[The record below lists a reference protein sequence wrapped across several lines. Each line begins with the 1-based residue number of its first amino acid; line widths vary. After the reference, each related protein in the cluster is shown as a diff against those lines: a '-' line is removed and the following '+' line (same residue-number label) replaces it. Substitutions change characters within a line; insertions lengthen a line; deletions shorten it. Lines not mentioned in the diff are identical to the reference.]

1 MGSLRGTGRVWDRT
15 RLASANERRR
25 TGRARG
31 GMNWRNCLR
40 SGRRATAHL
49 REVALPLGMPM
60 RRAVARREM
69 AAEWMDRAGRRTRL
83 FRRERGCALGRVP
96 RGCRGGMGE
105 SLEGGDVARGGERAR
120 GSHRVIDCVY
130 DFEEMEEC
138 AGRIDF
144 TLQYRRRS
152 RPARPPRNLAPGVL
166 RTRRSGRGPD
176 VSRTGP
182 GRGRSSPRRA
192 PDAAGGL
199 AGRRRTRAGRRRT
212 PTQDLSRAPPDARR
226 TPPDA
231 GAGRESG
238 RGRTPT
244 PDFRTQSSEP
254 APQDNRRVRSDLA
267 RGETSL
273 ARRVRDAKVCVFE
286 GGGGRGD

>member
-1 MGSLRGTGRVWDRT
+1 M
-15 RLASANERRR
+15 ASANERRR

-176 VSRTGP
+176 APRTAP
-182 GRGRSSPRRA
+182 GRAPDQPRTRPDARRTRRTAPDFAGRKSQDVRRTRPGRSRA
-192 PDAAGGL
+192 PPDAAGRGRTPS
-199 AGRRRTRAGRRRT
+199 AGRGPDRAGPAPDAGAKIPDAPDAPDAPGRAGRRRT
-212 PTQDLSRAPPDARR
+212 LPDAPGRGSRTRRTRPPDAAPGREPDAPR
-226 TPPDA
+226 TP
-231 GAGRESG
+231 G
-238 RGRTPT
+238 
-244 PDFRTQSSEP
+244 
-254 APQDNRRVRSDLA
+254 
-267 RGETSL
+267 
-273 ARRVRDAKVCVFE
+273 
-286 GGGGRGD
+286 